1 MSRDASIT
9 LDFADGSYKFRLAW
23 GQLAELQEKC
33 DAGPYVV
40 FERLNNRSWRINDI
54 RETIRIGLI
63 GGGTTPSQALTL
75 VRRYVEERPP
85 LESLPFA
92 QAILSVALIGAPE
105 EDVGED
111 QAANQGE
118 AKLTTSPT
126 EKSDLPQSTETVQ
139 L

>member
-40 FERLNNRSWRINDI
+40 YERLNNRTWRINDI

-63 GGGTTPSQALTL
+63 GGGTAPAVALTL

-85 LESLPFA
+85 LESLPYA
-92 QAILSVALIGAPE
+92 QAILSIALIGAPE
-105 EDVGED
+105 EEVGE
-111 QAANQGE
+111 QVAANQEE
-118 AKLTTSPT
+118 AELTTSQT
-126 EKSDLPQSTETVQ
+126 EKSDLPPSTETAQ